1 MPERGVAAVFGRS
14 PLPDPVVHR
23 YALSGKFI
31 DDRVIV
37 FLCFTGMELTQET
50 PDLSAYL
57 AADDAIDHDH
67 SRVRT
72 TAARLAGKAQDSYA
86 YARLAFEFVRDS
98 IPHSQDSGDL
108 RVTWRASDV
117 LEQGTGIC
125 YAKAHA
131 LAALLRAE
139 DIPTAFCYQRLA
151 DDDGEGYV
159 VHGLVA
165 VRFNGAW
172 HRQDPRGNKPG
183 VDAQFSLDGERLAF
197 VPEPKSNE
205 VDYSVLYAEPH
216 PVVLNTLK
224 AARDRPHLWQTLPTA
239 L

>member
-1 MPERGVAAVFGRS
+1 
-14 PLPDPVVHR
+14 
-23 YALSGKFI
+23 
-31 DDRVIV
+31 
-37 FLCFTGMELTQET
+37 MELIQET

-57 AADDAIDHDH
+57 AADEVIDHH
-67 SRVRT
+67 HPLVRD
-72 TAARLAGKAQDSYA
+72 TAARLAKDADDSYA
-86 YARLAFEFVRDS
+86 YARLAFEFVRET

-117 LEQGTGIC
+117 LQQRTGIC

-131 LAALLRAE
+131 LTALLRAE
-139 DIPTAFCYQRLA
+139 DIPTALCYQTF
-151 DDDGEGYV
+151 DV

-183 VDAQFSLDGERLAF
+183 VNAQFSLDGEQLAF
-197 VPEPKSNE
+197 LPDTAAGERDHP
-205 VDYSVLYAEPH
+205 VLYAAPPP
-216 PVVLNTLK
+216 PVLSALR
-224 AARDRPHLWQTLPTA
+224 AAPDRPHLWNTLPTT

>member
-1 MPERGVAAVFGRS
+1 
-14 PLPDPVVHR
+14 
-23 YALSGKFI
+23 
-31 DDRVIV
+31 
-37 FLCFTGMELTQET
+37 MELIQNT

-57 AADDAIDHDH
+57 AADDVIDHHH
-67 SRVRT
+67 SLVRE
-72 TAARLAGKAQDSYA
+72 TAARLAGEAEDSYA
-86 YARLAFEFVRDS
+86 YARLAFEFVRDT
-98 IPHSQDSGDL
+98 IPHSQDSGDP

-131 LAALLRAE
+131 LTALLRAE
-139 DIPTAFCYQRLA
+139 DIPTALCYQRL
-151 DDDGEGYV
+151 DV

-183 VDAQFSLDGERLAF
+183 VDARFSLDGERLAF
-197 VPEPKSNE
+197 TPDPESNE
-205 VDYSVLYAEPH
+205 MDYPVLYAEPH
-216 PVVLNTLK
+216 PVVVGALK
-224 AARDRPHLWQTLPTA
+224 AAPDRPYLWKTLPTA

>member
-1 MPERGVAAVFGRS
+1 
-14 PLPDPVVHR
+14 
-23 YALSGKFI
+23 
-31 DDRVIV
+31 
-37 FLCFTGMELTQET
+37 MELIQQT

-57 AADDAIDHDH
+57 VADEVIDHH
-67 SRVRT
+67 HPLVRE
-72 TAARLAGKAQDSYA
+72 TAARLAAEVADSYA
-86 YARLAFEFVRDS
+86 YAQAAYEFVRDT
-98 IPHSQDSGDL
+98 IPHSQDSGDP

-139 DIPTAFCYQRLA
+139 DIPTAFCYQKFEA
-151 DDDGEGYV
+151 

-165 VRFNGAW
+165 VRFHGSW

-197 VPEPKSNE
+197 TPDPESNE
-205 VDYSVLYAEPH
+205 LDYPVLYAKPH
-216 PVVLNTLK
+216 PVVLSVLK
-224 AARDRPHLWQTLPTA
+224 AAPDRPYLWKTLPTA

>member
-1 MPERGVAAVFGRS
+1 
-14 PLPDPVVHR
+14 
-23 YALSGKFI
+23 
-31 DDRVIV
+31 
-37 FLCFTGMELTQET
+37 MEPIQET

-57 AADDAIDHDH
+57 AADEAIDHGH
-67 SRVRT
+67 PVVRQA
-72 TAARLAGKAQDSYA
+72 AARLAREAEDSYA
-86 YARLAFEFVRDS
+86 YARLAFEFVRDT
-98 IPHSQDSGDL
+98 IPHSQDSGDP

-139 DIPTAFCYQRLA
+139 DIPTALCYQRLLH
-151 DDDGEGYV
+151 DDGAGYA

-183 VDAQFSLDGERLAF
+183 VDARFSLDGERLAF
-197 VPEPKSNE
+197 VPDPASGEA
-205 VDYSVLYAEPH
+205 DYPVLHARPH
-216 PVVLNTLK
+216 PAVLAALK
-224 AARDRPHLWQTLPTA
+224 AAPDRPRLWQTLPAA

>member
-1 MPERGVAAVFGRS
+1 
-14 PLPDPVVHR
+14 
-23 YALSGKFI
+23 
-31 DDRVIV
+31 
-37 FLCFTGMELTQET
+37 MELIQEN

-57 AADDAIDHDH
+57 AADEAVDHH
-67 SRVRT
+67 HPLVRA
-72 TAARLAGKAQDSYA
+72 TAARLARDAEDSYV
-86 YARLAFEFVRDS
+86 YAHLAFEFVRDT
-98 IPHSQDSGDL
+98 IPHSQDVGDP

-139 DIPTAFCYQRLA
+139 DIPTALCYQRFA
-151 DDDGEGYV
+151 HDEGDGYAL
-159 VHGLVA
+159 HGLVA

-183 VDAQFSLDGERLAF
+183 VDARFSLDGERLAF
-197 VPEPKSNE
+197 LPDAETGE
-205 VDYSVLYAEPH
+205 LDYPGLYAAPH
-216 PVVLNTLK
+216 PAVL
-224 AARDRPHLWQTLPTA
+224 AALRAAQDRPHLWRTLPTS